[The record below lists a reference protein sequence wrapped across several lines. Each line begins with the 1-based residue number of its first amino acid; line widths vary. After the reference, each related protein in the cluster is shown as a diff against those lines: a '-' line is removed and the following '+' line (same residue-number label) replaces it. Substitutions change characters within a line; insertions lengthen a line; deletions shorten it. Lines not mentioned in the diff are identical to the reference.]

1 MALLT
6 GTRFGSY
13 EILSLI
19 GVGGMGEVYRARD
32 LHLNRDVAVK
42 VLLNLSTDPHRLHRF
57 EQEARAAGALNHPNI
72 LAVFHM
78 GTYEGAPYLVSELLK
93 GETLRQAVKRG
104 PLPIRRV
111 LDYAVQIAHGL
122 EAAHE
127 KGIVHR
133 DLKPENIFVTR
144 DGRIKILDFG
154 LAKLTQ
160 PLQPSEY
167 GTSTVTTGTDPGV
180 VIGTVGY
187 MSPEQVRGDSSDH
200 RTDIFAF
207 GAVLYEMLAGKRAF
221 QKPTATETMT
231 AILRQDPPNILD
243 LVPNL
248 PLGLQRILQR
258 CLEKEPEQ
266 RFHSADDLAFV
277 LDSVADSSV
286 SGQRS
291 VLVSAPPL
299 KRKTW
304 LIPVS
309 LLILAMSVAIFWLWP
324 KIHPQMAVVSP
335 TPEDSSRGGVAQ
347 PTDAKRNGSS
357 RLANP
362 HELTIQDAATYTWFD
377 PNTRQALVWYSS
389 SAGGNFRFFDGPGVD
404 PQTGQNLSPVTPEFV
419 GNLRRQQ
426 SPQAVSQ
433 KQKAQIA
440 ASSKGKERPVNNS
453 AADRLRENAQLEA
466 MAQEAQLAVNA
477 EDYRKAVDVC
487 TKVLSTSAGS
497 QPCTAIRQHASIKLA
512 EQFVKES
519 TAYWEKGE
527 FDKALRSAEKAL
539 DLDPANKNAAKLKR
553 LALQMKPQTLQ

>member
-19 GVGGMGEVYRARD
+19 GAGGMGEVYRARD

-42 VLLNLSTDPHRLHRF
+42 VLLNLSTDPQRLHRF

-72 LAVFHM
+72 LAVYHM
-78 GTYEGAPYLVSELLK
+78 GTYEGAPYLVSELLEGK
-93 GETLRQAVKRG
+93 TLRQAVKRD
-104 PLPIRRV
+104 PLPIQKV
-111 LDYAVQIAHGL
+111 IDYGVQIAHGL
-122 EAAHE
+122 DAAHE
-127 KGIVHR
+127 RGIVHR
-133 DLKPENIFVTR
+133 DLKPENLFLTR

-167 GTSTVTTGTDPGV
+167 GTSTVSTGTDPGV
-180 VIGTVGY
+180 VMGTVGY

-207 GAVLYEMLAGKRAF
+207 GAVLYEMLTGKRAF

-231 AILRQDPPNILD
+231 AILREDPPNILD

-258 CLEKEPEQ
+258 CLEKAPEQ
-266 RFHSADDLAFV
+266 RFHSAADLAFA
-277 LDSVADSSV
+277 LESAADSSV
-286 SGQRS
+286 SGLRS
-291 VLVSAPPL
+291 ILVSALPV

-309 LLILAMSVAIFWLWP
+309 LLILAASVAIFWLWP
-324 KIHPQMAVVSP
+324 KIHPQMALVSP
-335 TPEDSSRGGVAQ
+335 TPEDSSRGVVAQ
-347 PTDAKRNGSS
+347 PTDAKGNGS
-357 RLANP
+357 RFANP
-362 HELTIQDAATYTWFD
+362 HELTIQDAAAYTWFNA
-377 PNTRQALVWYSS
+377 NTGQALVWYSS
-389 SAGGNFRFFDGPGVD
+389 SADGNFRFFDGPGVD

-426 SPQAVSQ
+426 SPQAVPQ
-433 KQKAQIA
+433 KQKAQIT
-440 ASSKGKERPVNNS
+440 ASSKGKETPVNDS
-453 AADRLRENAQLEA
+453 AADRLREDAQLEA

-487 TKVLSTSAGS
+487 TKVLSALAGS

-512 EQFVKES
+512 EQFVNES

-553 LALQMKPQTLQ
+553 LALQMNPHALQ

>member
-13 EILSLI
+13 EIRSLI

-32 LHLNRDVAVK
+32 LLLNRDVAVK
-42 VLLNLSTDPHRLHRF
+42 VLLNLSTDPQRLHRF

-78 GTYEGAPYLVSELLK
+78 GTYEGAPYLVSELLN

-104 PLPIRRV
+104 PLSIRKV
-111 LDYAVQIAHGL
+111 IDYGVQIAHGL

-133 DLKPENIFVTR
+133 DLKPENLFLTH

-180 VIGTVGY
+180 VMGTVGY
-187 MSPEQVRGDSSDH
+187 MSPEQVRGHSSDH

-207 GAVLYEMLAGKRAF
+207 GTVLYEMLAGKRAF

-231 AILRQDPPNILD
+231 AILREDPPNIVD

-277 LDSVADSSV
+277 LDSAADSAV

-291 VLVSAPPL
+291 VLVSPPPL
-299 KRKTW
+299 KRKRW

-309 LLILAMSVAIFWLWP
+309 LLILAVLLATFWLWP
-324 KIHPQMAVVSP
+324 KIHPQIDAVSATTADSP
-335 TPEDSSRGGVAQ
+335 RGGADQ
-347 PTDAKRNGSS
+347 PTDAKGNASPF
-357 RLANP
+357 ANP
-362 HELTIQDAATYTWFD
+362 HEITIQDAATYRWFD

-389 SAGGNFRFFDGPGVD
+389 SADGNFRFFDGPGVD
-404 PQTGQNLSPVTPEFV
+404 PQTRQSLSPVTPGFI

-426 SPQAVSQ
+426 SPQAVSR
-433 KQKAQIA
+433 KQKAPITA
-440 ASSKGKERPVNNS
+440 PSKGKETPVNDS
-453 AADRLRENAQLEA
+453 AVDRLREDAQLEV
-466 MAQEAQLAVNA
+466 MAQEAELAVNA
-477 EDYRKAVDVC
+477 EDYRKAIDVC
-487 TKVLSTSAGS
+487 AKVLSASAGS
-497 QPCTAIRQHASIKLA
+497 QPCTAIRQHATIKLA
-512 EQFVKES
+512 EQFVNDS

-539 DLDPANKNAAKLKR
+539 DLDPANKDAAKLKR
-553 LALQMKPQTLQ
+553 LALQMKPQAQ

>member
-1 MALLT
+1 MTLLT

-42 VLLNLSTDPHRLHRF
+42 FLLNLSTDSQRLHRF

-78 GTYEGAPYLVSELLK
+78 GTYEGAPYLVSELLE
-93 GETLRQAVKRG
+93 GETLRQVLKRG
-104 PLPIRRV
+104 PLPIRKV
-111 LDYAVQIAHGL
+111 IDYSVQIAHGL
-122 EAAHE
+122 DAAHE

-133 DLKPENIFVTR
+133 DLKPENLFLTR

-154 LAKLTQ
+154 LAKLT
-160 PLQPSEY
+160 PLQASEY
-167 GTSTVTTGTDPGV
+167 GTTMVTAGTQPGV
-180 VIGTVGY
+180 VMGTVGY
-187 MSPEQVRGDSSDH
+187 MSPEQVRGASSDH

-231 AILRQDPPNILD
+231 AVLREEPPNILD

-258 CLEKEPEQ
+258 CLEKGLEQ
-266 RFHSADDLAFV
+266 RFHSAADLAFA
-277 LDSVADSSV
+277 LDSAADSSV
-286 SGQRS
+286 SGQRA
-291 VLVSAPPL
+291 VLLSTPN
-299 KRKTW
+299 RNRW

-309 LLILAMSVAIFWLWP
+309 LLILAVPLAIFWLWP
-324 KIHPQMAVVSP
+324 KIHPQTTVVSP
-335 TPEDSSRGGVAQ
+335 THEDSSRDGVAQ
-347 PTDAKRNGSS
+347 PTNAKGNGSQF
-357 RLANP
+357 ANP
-362 HELTIQDAATYTWFD
+362 HELTIQDAAAYTWFD

-389 SAGGNFRFFDGPGVD
+389 SAEGSFRFFDGPGVD
-404 PQTGQNLSPVTPEFV
+404 PQTGQNLNAVTPEFV

-426 SPQAVSQ
+426 SPQAVAQ
-433 KQKAQIA
+433 KQKAQIT
-440 ASSKGKERPVNNS
+440 ASSKGKATPASDS
-453 AADRLRENAQLEA
+453 AADRLREEAQLEA

-487 TKVLSTSAGS
+487 TKVLSASAGS
-497 QPCTAIRQHASIKLA
+497 QPCTAIRQQASIKLA
-512 EQFVKES
+512 EQFVNES

-553 LALQMKPQTLQ
+553 LALQMKPETPH